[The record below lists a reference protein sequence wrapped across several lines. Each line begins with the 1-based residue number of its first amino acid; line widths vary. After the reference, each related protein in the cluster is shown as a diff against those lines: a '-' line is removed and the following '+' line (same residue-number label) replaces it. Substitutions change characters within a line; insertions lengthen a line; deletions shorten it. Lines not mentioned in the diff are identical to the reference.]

1 MWKKVLISLI
11 LIIIAVIGIKLIYE
25 DDQKKEIR
33 ENIITNEVD
42 LSSQYV
48 TDECINEWKDYSLTV
63 QEQVKEASQNINDEN
78 KTYIIKAEDNYI
90 KVYYL
95 NNKKEK
101 ILYKVTDISIQY
113 LEKED
118 VEKLKQGI
126 EVKGM
131 QDLNQVLE
139 DFE

>member
-48 TDECINEWKDYSLTV
+48 TDECVNEWKDYSLTV
-63 QEQVKEASQNINDEN
+63 QEQVKETSQNINDEN
-78 KTYIIKAEDNYI
+78 KTYIVKAEDNYI

-95 NNKKEK
+95 NTKNEK
-101 ILYKVTDISIQY
+101 ILYKVTDISVQY
-113 LEKED
+113 LEEED

-126 EVKGM
+126 EVKGL
-131 QDLNQVLE
+131 QELNQLLE

>member
-78 KTYIIKAEDNYI
+78 KTYII
-90 KVYYL
+90 
-95 NNKKEK
+95 
-101 ILYKVTDISIQY
+101 
-113 LEKED
+113 
-118 VEKLKQGI
+118 
-126 EVKGM
+126 
-131 QDLNQVLE
+131 
-139 DFE
+139 

>member
-1 MWKKVLISLI
+1 M
-11 LIIIAVIGIKLIYE
+11 
-25 DDQKKEIR
+25 
-33 ENIITNEVD
+33 
-42 LSSQYV
+42 
-48 TDECINEWKDYSLTV
+48 
-63 QEQVKEASQNINDEN
+63 
-78 KTYIIKAEDNYI
+78 
-90 KVYYL
+90 
-95 NNKKEK
+95 
-101 ILYKVTDISIQY
+101 TDISIQY

>member
-95 NNKKEK
+95 NNKKEN

>member
-11 LIIIAVIGIKLIYE
+11 LIIIAVIGIKLIYD
-25 DDQKKEIR
+25 DDQKKER
-33 ENIITNEVD
+33 QENIINNEVD

-118 VEKLKQGI
+118 IEKLKQGI

>member
-118 VEKLKQGI
+118 IEKLKQGI